1 MKSLIFRAASD
12 YLLPLLLLFS
22 IFLLLRGHYEPGG
35 GFVGGLVASMAFLI
49 HSFAHGLTK
58 TRKIIKINP
67 RYFMPIGLLF
77 ALVAGIAPWFVGLPF
92 LTGLWFSEPLKFIG
106 MVSSVLMFDIGVYL
120 VVIGTTL
127 TIFFSISE
135 AI

>member
-1 MKSLIFRAASD
+1 MKSLIFRTASD

-49 HSFAHGLTK
+49 HSFAHGLGN

-67 RYFMPIGLLF
+67 RYLMPIGLLL
-77 ALVAGIAPWFVGLPF
+77 ALLAGIAPLLVGMPF
-92 LTGLWFSEPLKFIG
+92 LTGLWFSEPVKFIG
-106 MVSSVLMFDIGVYL
+106 MVSSVLVFDIGVYL
-120 VVIGTTL
+120 VVIGTSL
-127 TIFFSISE
+127 TIFFTISE
-135 AI
+135 SV